1 MSNTERQRK
10 FRAAN
15 PGYFNK
21 YNNRRKAQRIAGQ
34 KWALGVIKEN
44 AKAKAAALQQQ
55 QQQQQPAPPLTLPPK
70 PVLMLPAPVR
80 DPAMDGARRPGRL
93 AQGQLRP
100 PAAARRRGGDPL
112 RRPVPRRLNCHN
124 CNE

>member
-21 YNNRRKAQRIAGQ
+21 YNNRRKARRIAAQ
-34 KWALGVIKEN
+34 KWALGVFTEL

-55 QQQQQPAPPLTLPPK
+55 QQQQPAPPLTLPTK

-80 DPAMDGARRPGRL
+80 DPAMDALNAL
-93 AQGQLRP
+93 AASLKAKSAGKP
-100 PAAARRRGGDPL
+100 VPAA
-112 RRPVPRRLNCHN
+112 VPATQFADRSRAA
-124 CNE
+124 

>member
-21 YNNRRKAQRIAGQ
+21 YNNRRKARRIAAQ
-34 KWALGVIKEN
+34 KKVLELFKEL
-44 AKAKAAALQQQ
+44 AKAKVVALQQ

-80 DPAMDGARRPGRL
+80 DPAMDALDALTASLKADSARQLLPVAVRPTHFADQSR
-93 AQGQLRP
+93 
-100 PAAARRRGGDPL
+100 AA
-112 RRPVPRRLNCHN
+112 
-124 CNE
+124 